1 MFVLKLSCSAN
12 VKVIILM
19 SWEQFLQMLLAA
31 WSLSY
36 HNLRLFEE
44 KYAAYGTA
52 RLSAG
57 VMAKIYPWRY
67 ERTHILLYK
76 TEGYNSPWILN

>member
-12 VKVIILM
+12 SNELRTILAD
-19 SWEQFLQMLLAA
+19 AA
-31 WSLSY
+31 GCMVSLSC
-36 HNLRLFEE
+36 HNLWLFEE

-52 RLSAG
+52 RLSGG
-57 VMAKIYPWRY
+57 VMANIYPWRY